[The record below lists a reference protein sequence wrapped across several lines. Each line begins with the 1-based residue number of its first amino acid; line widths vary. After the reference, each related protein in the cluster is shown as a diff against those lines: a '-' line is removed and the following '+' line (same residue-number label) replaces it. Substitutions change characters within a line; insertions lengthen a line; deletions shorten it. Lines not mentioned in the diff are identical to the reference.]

1 MILSHGQ
8 NHKQNPA
15 QNHGQGPGQNITSK
29 LQKVKILFCR
39 FMIYSYVL
47 MKPMLGMFMGTFQSC
62 EVHCNSAATP
72 TLSWGLLLN
81 VLSQG
86 ASKQLQVIDLEV
98 QFYII
103 KTDFYGSLTSGNS
116 YAPLGKISNRF

>member
-1 MILSHGQ
+1 MKTLCLFFWIYNLLILSHGQ

-72 TLSWGLLLN
+72 TLS
-81 VLSQG
+81 
-86 ASKQLQVIDLEV
+86 
-98 QFYII
+98 
-103 KTDFYGSLTSGNS
+103 
-116 YAPLGKISNRF
+116 

>member
-47 MKPMLGMFMGTFQSC
+47 MKPMLGMFMGTFQNFS
-62 EVHCNSAATP
+62 VHCNSAATH
-72 TLSWGLLLN
+72 TLSWGLILN
-81 VLSQG
+81 VLSHG
-86 ASKQLQVIDLEV
+86 ASKLLQVIDLEV